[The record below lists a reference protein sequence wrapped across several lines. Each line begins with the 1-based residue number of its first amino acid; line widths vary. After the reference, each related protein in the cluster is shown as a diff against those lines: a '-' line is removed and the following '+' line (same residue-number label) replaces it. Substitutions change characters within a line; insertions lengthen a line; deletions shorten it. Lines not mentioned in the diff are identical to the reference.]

1 MFFDIFSMLCD
12 KKGVSR
18 YVAATAIGKNR
29 SAVAKWKTGAI
40 PNGST
45 LSLLADYFGV
55 TTDFLLGSTP
65 EAYFRCTEYRLH
77 KAEEAYNKETDSDKK
92 QELAFLIDGLR
103 EAISDQQFEELAVDS
118 AQKNKPTAQSDGLEK
133 LEDDERSLLHSYRTM
148 TDAQKEMMQT
158 FIRGIKNAD

>member
-29 SAVAKWKTGAI
+29 SAVAKWKKGTI

-55 TTDFLLGSTP
+55 TTDFLLGATP
-65 EAYFRCTEYRLH
+65 EAYLRCTEYRLR
-77 KAEEAYNKETDSDKK
+77 KTEEAYGKETDPDKK
-92 QELAFLIDGLR
+92 QELAFLIDAFR
-103 EAISDQQFEELAVDS
+103 ETISDQKFAFTGDS
-118 AQKNKPTAQSDGLEK
+118 AQKKMSIAQGDGLER
-133 LEDDERSLLHSYRTM
+133 LEEDERSLLHSYRTM
-148 TDAQKEMMQT
+148 TNTQKAMMHT
-158 FIRGIKNAD
+158 FVRGIKNAD